1 MRSKQLVLITVLAL
15 LVCLATALASGH
27 EKAIVAHRGASAYLP
42 EHTLEGYAM
51 GYGQGA
57 HYIEPDLMLTQDG
70 VPIALHDR
78 SLERTTNVAEVF
90 PDRAREDGLFYAI
103 DFTLAEIKQL
113 AVIERV
119 DRDSREL
126 TFPARFPNL
135 HSELVFRVPTLAEII
150 ELVQGLNVSTGR
162 NVGIYP
168 ETKSSAWHA
177 EQGYDFEAIVL
188 EVLAAYGYTTPED
201 NVLVQSFEP
210 ESLLRL
216 RELGTELNLV
226 QLIGGGAAYDP
237 MVTAEGLDFIA
248 TYAQGIGPSMT
259 RIIDGDGNWVNDNF
273 LVREAQARG
282 LVVHPYT
289 MRADRLPGYVE
300 TFDELLEL
308 FLFEAGVDGV
318 FTDHPDLAI
327 RFLRER
333 Q

>member
-1 MRSKQLVLITVLAL
+1 MRTNRFAIIAALAL
-15 LVCLATALASGH
+15 AVCLATAAASDH
-27 EKAIVAHRGASAYLP
+27 EKAVVAHRGASAYLP
-42 EHTLEGYAM
+42 EHTLESYAM

-78 SLERTTNVAEVF
+78 TLEATTNVADVF
-90 PDRAREDGLFYAI
+90 PERAREDGRFYAI

-119 DRDSREL
+119 DRDTREL

-135 HSELVFRVPTLAEII
+135 HRELVFRVPTLAEII
-150 ELVQGLNVSTGR
+150 ELVQGMNVATGR
-162 NVGIYP
+162 DVGIYP

-201 NVLVQSFEP
+201 NVIVQSFEP

-216 RELGTELNLV
+216 RELGTELTLV
-226 QLIGGGAAYDP
+226 QLIGGGAAFDP
-237 MVTAEGLDFIA
+237 MVAAEGLDFIA
-248 TYAQGIGPSMT
+248 TYAQGIGPSMF
-259 RIIDGDGNWVNDNF
+259 RIIDGDGNWVNDNV

-318 FTDHPDLAI
+318 FTDHPDLVI

-333 Q
+333 E

>member
-1 MRSKQLVLITVLAL
+1 MRSKLLVLITVLAL
-15 LVCLATALASGH
+15 LACLAPALASGH

-119 DRDSREL
+119 DRDTREL
-126 TFPARFPNL
+126 TFPDRFPNL

-188 EVLAAYGYTTPED
+188 EVLAAYGYTTADD
-201 NVLVQSFEP
+201 NVLVQSFEAD
-210 ESLLRL
+210 SLLRL

-237 MVTAEGLDFIA
+237 MVTAEGLDVIA

-273 LVREAQARG
+273 LVREAQARE

>member
-1 MRSKQLVLITVLAL
+1 MRTSRLAML
-15 LVCLATALASGH
+15 FFLAVFVCLAPALASGH

-103 DFTLAEIKQL
+103 DFTLDEIKQL

-119 DRDSREL
+119 DRDTREL
-126 TFPARFPNL
+126 TFPDRFPNL
-135 HSELVFRVPTLAEII
+135 HRELMFRVPTLAEII

-162 NVGIYP
+162 DVGIYP

-188 EVLAAYGYTTPED
+188 DVLSAYGYTTAED
-201 NVLVQSFEP
+201 NVIVQSFES

-216 RELGTELNLV
+216 RELGTELTLV

-237 MVTAEGLDFIA
+237 MVTAEGLDSIA
-248 TYAQGIGPSMT
+248 TFAQGIGPSMT

-333 Q
+333 E

>member
-1 MRSKQLVLITVLAL
+1 MRTSRHALLFSLAL
-15 LVCLATALASGH
+15 FVCLATAAASGH
-27 EKAIVAHRGASAYLP
+27 DKAIVAHRGASAYLP

-57 HYIEPDLMLTQDG
+57 HYIEPDLMLTSDG

-78 SLERTTNVAEVF
+78 TLDATTNVAEVF
-90 PDRAREDGLFYAI
+90 PDRAREDGLFYAV

-119 DRDSREL
+119 NRDTREL
-126 TFPARFPNL
+126 VFPDRFPNR
-135 HSELVFRVPTLAEII
+135 HGALVFRVPTLAEVI

-177 EQGYDFEAIVL
+177 DQGFDFEQIVL
-188 EVLAAYGYTTPED
+188 DVLSAYGYTTAAD
-201 NVLVQSFEP
+201 NVIVQSFEP
-210 ESLLRL
+210 DSLLRL
-216 RELGTELNLV
+216 RELGTELTLV

-237 MVTAEGLDFIA
+237 MVSAEGLDAVAAFA
-248 TYAQGIGPSMT
+248 DGIGPSMT

-289 MRADRLPGYVE
+289 MRADRLPAYVDSFE
-300 TFDELLEL
+300 ELLEL

-333 Q
+333 E

>member
-78 SLERTTNVAEVF
+78 SLEPTTNVAEVF
-90 PDRAREDGLFYAI
+90 PERVREDGLYYAI